1 VFTGNS
7 TSKNFAVAFFLL
19 PLGAGGVSASSTSS
33 LPHPSEL
40 PASTM
45 ATRAS
50 FFGKKLK
57 DLNPM
62 ALLEPQTFLLRAR
75 QQMNRYS
82 AAYIRTGSFTPVIH
96 ATLFF
101 GSTGM
106 MFQYFVRG
114 RTSSFADTNPV
125 QFFLA

>member
-1 VFTGNS
+1 
-7 TSKNFAVAFFLL
+7 
-19 PLGAGGVSASSTSS
+19 
-33 LPHPSEL
+33 
-40 PASTM
+40 M

-82 AAYIRTGSFTPVIH
+82 AAYIRTGSFMPVVH

-106 MFQYFVRG
+106 MFQYYVRG
-114 RTSSFADTNPV
+114 RTSSSSCGFYSL
-125 QFFLA
+125 FFVGVTDRRCVLVVCVCVCVC

>member
-1 VFTGNS
+1 
-7 TSKNFAVAFFLL
+7 
-19 PLGAGGVSASSTSS
+19 
-33 LPHPSEL
+33 
-40 PASTM
+40 M

-114 RTSSFADTNPV
+114 RTSLFADGNHVRSFAGVIFRLRLDGSLKTRKDRLIDSLCSQV
-125 QFFLA
+125 LVFLFRSIQLSLYFF